1 MHSWWLLHV
10 DGNGR
15 MRRQTW
21 RAIAKDVVMSRR
33 LLMLKAIAKM
43 VVISSN
49 RRKLKMWRNTAG
61 LCHHA
66 FLPAQELFLGLL

>member
-1 MHSWWLLHV
+1 MHRWWLLHV

-15 MRRQTW
+15 MRRQIW
-21 RAIAKDVVMSRR
+21 RAIAKDVVISRR

-49 RRKLKMWRNTAG
+49 RRKLMM
-61 LCHHA
+61 
-66 FLPAQELFLGLL
+66 